1 MRKRIWVKQRHLIE
15 TPDALRR
22 WDQFYQY
29 LLQWAVCDAVTVSP
43 SVIQE
48 VQDESSNLCPSIQSA
63 ADPDSN
69 D

>member
-1 MRKRIWVKQRHLIE
+1 MKKRIWVKQRHLVE

-29 LLQWAVCDAVTVSP
+29 LLQWAVCDALHESP

-48 VQDESSNLCPSIQSA
+48 VQDESSSLCSRIQSA
-63 ADPDSN
+63 ADADPN